1 MLKLKGLFLL
11 FLFGFN
17 TVFSQ
22 NLDPL
27 VTKDSEAQEKWVDS
41 ILNNFTV
48 EEKIGQ
54 LFMVAAY
61 SNKGELHENKILNL
75 IEKYHIGALIFFQD
89 LPVKQAE
96 LTNTY
101 QSKSKIPLLIGIDG
115 EWGLNMRLKNTFRY
129 PWNMTLGAIQDIELI
144 QKFGAQV
151 GEHCNRMGIHMNFAP
166 VVDVNTNP
174 KNPIIGNRSFGENQ
188 INVAEKSIAFTKGIQ
203 SKNIIASA
211 KHFPGH
217 GDTATDSHLT
227 LPSLNFD
234 RQRLDSVELYPYR
247 RMFKEGLTG
256 VMVAHLSIPILEPKK
271 EVPSSLSK
279 NIVTNL
285 LQDEL
290 GFKGLIIT
298 DALNM
303 KGSANFATSAD
314 VNLGAILAGNDL
326 LDVPLDI
333 PGTVEKFKKALES
346 GELTMERLEHSVR
359 KILKTKYWVGLNK
372 QSPIII
378 DNLIEDLNTEANEVL
393 FRSLIENS
401 ITLIKNEKDI
411 FPVRNL
417 DQQKIAYIKIGDSE
431 HVDFLTS
438 LRRYATIDEITGADL
453 ESVLDKLKSYT
464 TVIIGFH
471 KSNVNPWKS
480 YKFSE
485 KDLLWLEK
493 ISESNNVI
501 LDVFASPYSLLQ
513 VKNFKNIESVLV
525 SYQNNK
531 TAQDISSQMIFG
543 ALSTRGK
550 LPVSINNEFK
560 EGFGLFSTN
569 LMRLGYSVPENVGL
583 DSEKLAR
590 IDSVFNVV
598 IKEEMAPGGQV
609 LVARYGKVVYHK
621 SFGFHTYEKKK
632 AVNITDVYD
641 LASLTKILGGLPL
654 IMKSEEDGLF
664 NLETKLGEIMPYL
677 KGSNKDTITVKE
689 VLSHNARLQSWI
701 PFFRETVDSITGKPY
716 KEWYDTKKSDEFPI
730 HVSENLYLKK
740 SFTDTIYKRI
750 YDSELLE
757 PGYKY
762 SGLGFYLMKRYLK
775 DAYGKEMDE
784 LDDLY
789 FYNKLGATTLT
800 YNPLKK
806 MDASVIVPSEIDSY
820 FRHSTLQG
828 YVHDAGAAMFDGV
841 SGNSGLFANSNDVAK
856 MMQMYLQEGYYGGN
870 RFLKAKTIDLF
881 NKRYFLDEGVR
892 RGLGFDKPQLDP
904 EDTPTCGCVSDQSFG
919 HSGFTGT
926 YAWADPKTQIVYIFL
941 SNRVYPT
948 MDNNKLGDENIRTTV
963 QQFVVDAII
972 KTD

>member
-1 MLKLKGLFLL
+1 MLKSNCLFLL
-11 FLFGFN
+11 FLFVFNVGF
-17 TVFSQ
+17 TQ

-27 VTKDSEAQEKWVDS
+27 ITEDTEDQKKWVDS
-41 ILNNFTV
+41 IMSNLTV

-61 SNKGELHENKILNL
+61 SNKDERHEKEILNL
-75 IEKYHIGALIFFQD
+75 IEKYHLGALIFFQD

-101 QSKSKIPLLIGIDG
+101 QSKTKIPLLIGIDG

-129 PWNMTLGAIQDIELI
+129 PWNMTLGAIKDNNLI
-144 QKFGAQV
+144 KEFGTQV

-188 INVAEKSIAFTKGIQ
+188 INVADKSIAFTKGIQ
-203 SKNIIASA
+203 SKNVIASA

-234 RQRLDSVELYPYR
+234 RERLDSVELYPYR

-256 VMVAHLSIPILEPKK
+256 VMVAHLSIPTLEPNK
-271 EVPSSLSK
+271 ELPSSLSK
-279 NIVTNL
+279 NIVTDL

-303 KGSANFATSAD
+303 KGSADFATSAD

-333 PGTVEKFKKALES
+333 PGTLKKFKQALES
-346 GELTMERLEHSVR
+346 GELTMERLEYSVR

-372 QSPIII
+372 YEPIVV
-378 DNLIEDLNTEANEVL
+378 DNLIDDLNTEKNEVL
-393 FRSLIENS
+393 FRNLIENS

-411 FPVRNL
+411 FPIRNL
-417 DQQKIAYIKIGDSE
+417 DQQKIAYVKIGDFE
-431 HVDFLTS
+431 HDKFLTS
-438 LRRYATIDEITGADL
+438 LRRYATVDEVSGSNL
-453 ESVLDKLKSYT
+453 EIILSKLKSYT
-464 TVIIGFH
+464 TVIVGLH

-513 VKNFKNIESVLV
+513 VKSFKNIESVLV
-525 SYQNNK
+525 SYQNSE
-531 TAQDISSQMIFG
+531 TFQDISAQIIFG
-543 ALSTRGK
+543 ALSARGK

-569 LMRLGYSVPENVGL
+569 LMRLGYSIPENVGL
-583 DSEKLAR
+583 DSKKLTR
-590 IDSVFNVV
+590 IDSIFNVV
-598 IKEEMAPGGQV
+598 IDEEMAPGGQV
-609 LVARYGKVVYHK
+609 LVARYGKIVYRK
-621 SFGFHTYEKKK
+621 GFGFHTYQKKK
-632 AVNITDVYD
+632 PVSVTDVYD

-654 IMKSEEDGLF
+654 IMKSEEEGKF
-664 NLETKLGEIMPYL
+664 NLETKLGEIMPFL
-677 KGSNKDTITVKE
+677 IGSNKDSITVKE
-689 VLSHNARLQSWI
+689 ALSHNARLQPWI
-701 PFFRETVDSITGKPY
+701 PFFLETVDSITGEPSH
-716 KEWYDTKKSDEFPI
+716 EWYDINKSFDFPTR
-730 HVSENLYLKK
+730 VSENLYLKE

-750 YDSELLE
+750 YESELLE
-757 PGYKY
+757 NTGYKY
-762 SGLGFYLMKRYLK
+762 SGLVFYLFKKYLK
-775 DAYGKEMDE
+775 DTYGMEMDE
-784 LDDLY
+784 LDDRY

-800 YNPLKK
+800 YNPLNK
-806 MDASVIVPSEIDSY
+806 MDAAVIVPSEIDSY
-820 FRHSTLQG
+820 FRHDTLQG
-828 YVHDAGAAMFDGV
+828 YVHDMGAAMFDGV
-841 SGNSGLFANSNDVAK
+841 SGNAGLFANSNDVAK
-856 MMQMYLQEGYYGGN
+856 MMQMYLQEGYYGGD

-881 NKRYFLDEGVR
+881 NKRYFFDDEVR

-904 EDTPTCGCVSDQSFG
+904 ENTPTCGCVSDKSFG

-926 YAWADPKTQIVYIFL
+926 YAWADPETQIVYVFL
-941 SNRVYPT
+941 SNRIYPS
-948 MDNNKLGDENIRTTV
+948 MDNNKLGEEDIRTKV

-972 KTD
+972 D